1 MIRLEKIEA
10 EVFGKKLFTI
20 DEFTF
25 HDGKKYVLTGENGTG
40 KSTLLKSFVGL
51 NDFVK
56 GKIISDKDIVYQAQN
71 SYIFKKSPRDNFKII
86 GVDPD
91 EIEDQ
96 LRFFEI
102 ENLIDQ
108 DIDSLSGGEREKV
121 VFLRSILKAKETLL
135 LDEPFSQMDKRSR
148 INANIFLDKWLRMKD
163 DRMVILISHGDLSDY
178 TYDYHIN
185 LEGKKLR
192 LC

>member
-1 MIRLEKIEA
+1 MIRLENIEA
-10 EVFGKKLFTI
+10 NVYGKKLFTI

-25 HDGKKYVLTGENGTG
+25 QDGKKYILTGENGTG

-56 GKIISDKDIVYQAQN
+56 GKIVSDKDIVYQAQN
-71 SYIFKKSPRDNFKII
+71 SYIFKKTPRDNFKII
-86 GVDPD
+86 GVDTEEIRD
-91 EIEDQ
+91 QLEYLEIEK
-96 LRFFEI
+96 
-102 ENLIDQ
+102 LIDQ

-121 VFLRSILKAKETLL
+121 VFLRSILKAKNTLL

-148 INANIFLDKWLRMKD
+148 INANLFLDKWLRMKD
-163 DRMVILISHGDLSDY
+163 DRLVILISHGHLSDY

-185 LEGKKLR
+185 LEGEKLS
-192 LC
+192 LS